1 MLFIVIFIQAS
12 HIVIIDIAFLANFGS
27 KFFMGFINSSIF
39 IFCFDHNCFIP
50 IRQFWMVVLHGTE
63 P

>member
-50 IRQFWMVVLHGTE
+50 IRQFLIS
-63 P
+63 